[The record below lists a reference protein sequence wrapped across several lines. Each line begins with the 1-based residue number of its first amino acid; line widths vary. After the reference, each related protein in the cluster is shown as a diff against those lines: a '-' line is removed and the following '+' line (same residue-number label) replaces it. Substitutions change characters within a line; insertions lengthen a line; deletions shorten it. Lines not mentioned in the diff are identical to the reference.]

1 MDIFKAVYPRI
12 GVAVFRGTGR
22 DALLISKV
30 NTENGAWLHPILIY
44 VMSTLSQKISQCL
57 AVEIVDGVLK
67 PGAKLEEIVL
77 AKRFKVSRTPVRDA
91 LRELAVTGLIESQ
104 PRRGFS
110 VSSIDL
116 AGLLDLFEAASEVE
130 GLCAKLCALRTGM
143 AEKMQIELVHSR
155 AMKAVLDGDADSYAN
170 LNESFHHAIY
180 MGARNRNLH
189 ALATNLRQRLA
200 PFRSRAFFN
209 TGDRLQTS
217 VIEHEVITKAILR
230 ADSGAAFDAMR
241 AHTASSATNVIEYF
255 EKQNGGGVAGNSGN
269 PTGERLLLRSD
280 RIG

>member
-1 MDIFKAVYPRI
+1 MSLGCLCPWNRLRRKNDPQSALDLSVSRFLDASKSSTYFRR

-22 DALLISKV
+22 HALLISKV
-30 NTENGAWLHPILIY
+30 NTENGVWLHPILIY

-241 AHTASSATNVIEYF
+241 AHT
-255 EKQNGGGVAGNSGN
+255 
-269 PTGERLLLRSD
+269 
-280 RIG
+280 